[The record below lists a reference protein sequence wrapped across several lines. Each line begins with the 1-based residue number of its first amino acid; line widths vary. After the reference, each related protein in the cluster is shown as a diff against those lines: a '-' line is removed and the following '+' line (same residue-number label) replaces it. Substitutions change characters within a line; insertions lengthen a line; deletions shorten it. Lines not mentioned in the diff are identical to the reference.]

1 MAKARLAPGVI
12 GALLLAAC
20 GGTHGTQSAATSA
33 SVASSSA
40 SRVAPA
46 IATVG
51 ELAPAWSGPAL
62 GGGTLSSTSFHGKPV
77 YLNFF
82 ASWCEPCNDEAST
95 IEALS
100 KKYAASGVTVVG
112 VDVEENA
119 AKAGGFA
126 RAHGITYPIVVDS
139 GSMRDAYGV
148 NGLPQHVFI
157 DRRGVVHDLVPGE
170 MDAADIEAQLKAI
183 ATPLGA

>member
-1 MAKARLAPGVI
+1 MARRLALAAI
-12 GALLLAAC
+12 GALLLSAC
-20 GGTHGTQSAATSA
+20 GGTHGAKTSATSA
-33 SVASSSA
+33 SVASTPA

-62 GGGTLSSTSFHGKPV
+62 GGGTLSSASFHGKPV

-82 ASWCEPCNDEAST
+82 ASWCEPCNDEAPT
-95 IEALS
+95 LQALA

-112 VDVEENA
+112 VDVDENA

-157 DRRGVVHDLVPGE
+157 KRNGVVHDLIPGE
-170 MDAADIEAQLKAI
+170 MDASDIEAQLKAI
-183 ATPLGA
+183 ATASGA

>member
-1 MAKARLAPGVI
+1 MAKRLALAAV
-12 GALLLAAC
+12 GALVLSAC
-20 GGTHGTQSAATSA
+20 GGTHGTQTSATSA
-33 SVASSSA
+33 SASSPV

-51 ELAPAWSGPAL
+51 ELAPAWSGPML
-62 GGGTLSSTSFHGKPV
+62 GGGTLSSASFHGKPV

-95 IEALS
+95 IQALS

-126 RAHGITYPIVVDS
+126 RTHGLTYPVVVDS

-157 DRRGVVHDLVPGE
+157 DRNGVVRDLVPGE
-170 MDAADIEAQLKAI
+170 MDAGEIDAQLKAI
-183 ATPLGA
+183 ATPPGG